1 MLSLTHQNARYLLQ
15 RSLDAEL
22 NAPEQATLAAHL
34 AACPECSAYAQKMTG
49 LEAQLRHLT
58 HQQWDR
64 PAPRLSTRAIRQP
77 LASPRPV
84 WGAFLNV
91 GLPLKLTAAAALVIT
106 LMFAFNLGG
115 LQRFTTLPVDVSSA
129 PAPATLLQ
137 TPTPAIRETSTL
149 SSLPNCQFA
158 THIVREAETLD
169 EIAAR
174 YGVSVIRLMEVNRL
188 QNAPLIPGQ
197 ALAIPVCVT
206 PTSTSTTSPTPR
218 D

>member
-1 MLSLTHQNARYLLQ
+1 MLSLTHQNARRLLQ
-15 RSLDAEL
+15 HSLDAEL
-22 NAPEQATLAAHL
+22 NAPEQAALAAHL
-34 AACPECSAYAQKMTG
+34 AACPECSAYAQRMTG

-64 PAPRLSTRAIRQP
+64 HAPRLSPRAIRQQ
-77 LASPRPV
+77 LASPGPV
-84 WGAFLNV
+84 WGAYLNL
-91 GLPLKLTAAAALVIT
+91 GLPLKLTAAAALVLS

-137 TPTPAIRETSTL
+137 TPTPAVRETATL
-149 SSLPNCQFA
+149 VSQPNCQFA
-158 THIVREAETLD
+158 THLVQEDETLD
-169 EIAAR
+169 GIAAR
-174 YGVSVIRLMEVNRL
+174 YGVSVVRLMEVNRL
-188 QNAPLIPGQ
+188 QNIPLTPGQ

-218 D
+218 Y